1 MNSHLLP
8 SGPIKV
14 IRDAARGAKRTAELM
29 VKRVTADTLSI
40 LLGLPGMVV
49 TEYALENQAGREILH
64 IFCHHEH
71 EVAQCPGCGQIS
83 QSVHEETDRSIR
95 HLDIWGKTT
104 YVHFPARRFNCEHCH
119 KPFTEMLLWIEAKR
133 RESSAYELYV
143 YEQCKHTDID
153 AVAEKER
160 LHAETVRLIFGR
172 WAKRAE
178 KKQIR
183 QMVRC
188 LGIDEISLRKGHQH
202 FAMTLTDLERHC
214 VVAVLEE
221 RSQKALETW
230 LAELSEAE
238 RKAIRL
244 VGMDMWGPYRGVIK
258 TKLAHAE
265 IVADRFHVMKQLN
278 EAIAK
283 IRRNLQAKADKT
295 SYELL
300 KGIRWILVRH
310 RKDLKPEEELK
321 LQAAL
326 AAFPELRTA
335 YLLKERFAAIAN
347 RIHDRSQAERFLQA
361 WVYEAQASGLAQLVK
376 FTQTLSNWWCEFLN
390 YFNEGFTSAVVEGL
404 NNAIRG
410 TIRRAYGYLVFENF
424 RLHVMVEHGNL
435 PQPLPQI

>member
-1 MNSHLLP
+1 MTTLLLP
-8 SGPIKV
+8 SGQIKS
-14 IRDAARGAKRTAELM
+14 IRDAARAAKRTAGLM
-29 VKRVTADTLSI
+29 VKRVTADTLSL

-49 TEYALENQAGREILH
+49 TEYALEKQDGREILH

-71 EVAQCPGCGQIS
+71 EVAQCPRCGQIS
-83 QSVHEETDRSIR
+83 QDLHEARDRCVR

-104 YVHFPARRFNCEHCH
+104 YVHFPSRRFDCTHCQ
-119 KPFTEMLLWIEAKR
+119 KPFTEALSWIEAKR

-143 YEQCKHTDID
+143 YEQCKHTDIQ
-153 AVAEKER
+153 AVTER
-160 LHAETVRLIFGR
+160 EGLHPETVRLIFGR

-183 QMVRC
+183 QTVKC

-202 FAMTLTDLERHC
+202 FAMVLTDLERHC

-221 RSQKALETW
+221 RSQKALEAW
-230 LAELSEAE
+230 LANLSEAE

-258 TKLAHAE
+258 AKLPHAE

-278 EAIAK
+278 DAVAK
-283 IRRNLQAKADKT
+283 IRRNLQAKADK
-295 SYELL
+295 SCYELL
-300 KGIRWILVRH
+300 KGIRWILVR
-310 RKDLKPEEELK
+310 RRDDLKPEEELK

-347 RIHDRSQAERFLQA
+347 RIHDRSQAERFLRV

-376 FTQTLSNWWCEFLN
+376 FTQTLSNWWDEFLN

-410 TIRRAYGYLVFENF
+410 TIRRAYGYHVFENF
-424 RLHVMVEHGNL
+424 RLHVMVEHGRL
-435 PQPLPQI
+435 PHPLPQI